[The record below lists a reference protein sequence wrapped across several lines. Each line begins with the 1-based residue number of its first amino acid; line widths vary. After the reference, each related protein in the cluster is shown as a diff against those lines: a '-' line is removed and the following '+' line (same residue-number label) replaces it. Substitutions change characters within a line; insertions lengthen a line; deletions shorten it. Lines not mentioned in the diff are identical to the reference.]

1 MFKFKARLVYRVS
14 SKTPMAT
21 QRNRDLKKQTT
32 KSISEAA
39 NSRQV
44 YNFYRKPSGEYE
56 PFFDTS
62 HKEFSSLSSLS

>member
-1 MFKFKARLVYRVS
+1 
-14 SKTPMAT
+14 MAT